1 MTQPQR
7 IALRSWLALTS
18 LTLLAFVLYTIL
30 EQLEQQAKRERVVT
44 LPPVDYA
51 FTGVDYSAL
60 DSAGKLRV
68 RVSATKM
75 AHARVQ
81 KSLVLSSP
89 RVVRFADD
97 AGRQIMTSKRA
108 QVFDQGKRVLLDGN
122 VQVQSRGVDERI
134 TIIKTLDLTLL
145 SEEKRAFTDGAVEI
159 QQNSARLTGRGL
171 RADFINQVIE
181 IQHDVHTVIQPRTR

>member
-1 MTQPQR
+1 MTQPRR

>member
-134 TIIKTLDLTLL
+134 TIIKTFDLTLL

>member
-1 MTQPQR
+1 MTQR
-7 IALRSWLALTS
+7 RGVALRSWIALS
-18 LTLLAFVLYTIL
+18 VLTLLAFGLYTVL
-30 EQLEQQAKRERVVT
+30 ERLEQQAKRERVVT

-68 RVSATKM
+68 RVSATNM
-75 AHARVQ
+75 THARVQ
-81 KSLVLSSP
+81 KSLVLTSP

-97 AGRQIMTSKRA
+97 AGRQIMTSNRA

-122 VQVQSRGVDERI
+122 VQMQSRGFDERI
-134 TIIKTLDLTLL
+134 TIVKTLDLTLL

-171 RADFINQVIE
+171 RADFVQQVIE
-181 IQHDVHTVIQPRTR
+181 IQHDVHTVIQPRTP

>member
-134 TIIKTLDLTLL
+134 TIIKTLDLTVL

-159 QQNSARLTGRGL
+159 RQNSARLTGRGL

>member
-1 MTQPQR
+1 MTQR
-7 IALRSWLALTS
+7 RGVALRSWIALS
-18 LTLLAFVLYTIL
+18 ALTLLAFGLYTVL
-30 EQLEQQAKRERVVT
+30 ERLEQQAKRERVVT
-44 LPPVDYA
+44 LPQVDYA
-51 FTGVDYSAL
+51 FSGVDYSAL
-60 DSAGKLRV
+60 DSDGKLRV

-81 KSLVLSSP
+81 KSLVLTSP

-97 AGRQIMTSKRA
+97 AGRQIMTSNRA
-108 QVFDQGKRVLLDGN
+108 QVFEHGKRVLLDGN
-122 VQVQSRGVDERI
+122 VQMQSRGVDERI

-171 RADFINQVIE
+171 RADFILQVIE
-181 IQHDVHTVIQPRTR
+181 IQHDVHSVFQPRTR

>member
-1 MTQPQR
+1 MTQR
-7 IALRSWLALTS
+7 RGVALRSWVALISLALV
-18 LTLLAFVLYTIL
+18 AFGLFTVLERL
-30 EQLEQQAKRERVVT
+30 ERQAKRERVVN

-60 DSAGKLRV
+60 DGAGKLRV
-68 RVSATKM
+68 RVSATNM
-75 AHARVQ
+75 THARVQ
-81 KSLVLSSP
+81 KSLVLTSP

-97 AGRQIMTSKRA
+97 AGRQIMTSNRA

-122 VQVQSRGVDERI
+122 VQMQSRGVDERI

-171 RADFINQVIE
+171 RADFVQQVIE
-181 IQHDVHTVIQPRTR
+181 IQHDVYTVIQPRPR

>member
-75 AHARVQ
+75 AHARMQ

>member
-1 MTQPQR
+1 MTQR
-7 IALRSWLALTS
+7 RGVALRSWIALIA
-18 LTLLAFVLYTIL
+18 LTLLAFGLFTVL
-30 EQLEQQAKRERVVT
+30 ERLEQQAKRERVVT

-51 FTGVDYSAL
+51 FVGVDYSAL
-60 DSAGKLRV
+60 DGDGKLRV

-81 KSLVLSSP
+81 KSLILISP

-97 AGRQIMTSKRA
+97 AGRQIMTSNRA
-108 QVFDQGKRVLLDGN
+108 QVYDQGKRVLLDGN
-122 VQVQSRGVDERI
+122 VQMQSRGADERI

-181 IQHDVHTVIQPRTR
+181 IEHDVHTVFQPRTR

>member
-1 MTQPQR
+1 MTQPR
-7 IALRSWLALTS
+7 GIALRSWVALTS
-18 LTLLAFVLYTIL
+18 LTLLAFGLYTVL

-51 FTGVDYSAL
+51 FSGVDYSAL
-60 DSAGKLRV
+60 DRAGKLRV

-108 QVFDQGKRVLLDGN
+108 QVFEQGKRVLLDGN
-122 VQVQSRGVDERI
+122 VQVQSRSVDERI

-159 QQNSARLTGRGL
+159 QQNTARLTGRGL